1 MNPVVHFE
9 VPFDDKG
16 RAMKFY
22 SDVFGWRLQ
31 DMPEMKYVMAHTTE
45 VDEKHMP
52 REVAQINGGMM
63 QRMAGEQ
70 CVIVM
75 KVESVDA
82 TIAKLKSAGGQEVM
96 SKMPVG
102 DMGYYARAK
111 DTEGNVIGVWED
123 MKK

>member
-9 VPFDDKG
+9 VPFDDKS

-22 SDVFGWRLQ
+22 QDVFGWKLQ

-52 REVAQINGGMM
+52 KEAGQINGGMM

-70 CVIVM
+70 CMIVM
-75 KVESVDA
+75 KVESVDDA
-82 TIAKLKSAGGQEVM
+82 MGKIKSAGGQEVVP
-96 SKMPVG
+96 KMPVG